1 MDLNVMTWILETIR
15 MHLKMKVVQRGLE
28 GSLRYQDKRE
38 AAWRRL
44 QLESI
49 ETHRTERM
57 MEGWSFMA
65 VEMGQ
70 EDGGGEKET
79 LPFPCPNESIPC
91 PLLFHSFAVIP
102 KPTIFHSH
110 PLTRVFPC
118 PPCSHASINQPVI
131 HPCPFLSRYRFLPL
145 PLPFTAPN
153 SAIASPHTPSRI
165 QTFRIWFAE
174 RRLRSGGTLPQAA
187 WPDMP
192 LSPFLCPSP
201 LPYVLYAPTSPNAP
215 YSLGSRLPPCHL
227 FPTPSFQP
235 LPFLAH
241 PSLQPPSV
249 PAPLAPPP
257 RIPPPYPL
265 PYPLPPHPPLP
276 SPFLF
281 ILFILGLLP
290 FSPFFLLRALFPLI
304 PHLHFPPAAL
314 SSSQPPLLSS
324 ALLVPLLSFLSP
336 SLSLTSS
343 LFLCP
348 SPSSS
353 LSPSHRFLSLHSFLS
368 TPPLFTTSSPFYP
381 TSTPPLP
388 STPTAPTLFPLPPAT
403 QTTLLVPL
411 SSLTL
416 PRTLF
421 QTLTPFPSS
430 SYCTNF
436 RCTFTARGDSHALLI
451 FLLRTLSS
459 CLSLS
464 LSSSSSQ
471 DLGSG
476 SVLTS

>member
-1 MDLNVMTWILETIR
+1 
-15 MHLKMKVVQRGLE
+15 MKVVQRGLE

-118 PPCSHASINQPVI
+118 PPC
-131 HPCPFLSRYRFLPL
+131 
-145 PLPFTAPN
+145 
-153 SAIASPHTPSRI
+153 
-165 QTFRIWFAE
+165 
-174 RRLRSGGTLPQAA
+174 LRSGGTLPQAA